1 MQPLGMLFGVPR
13 EYFATNF
20 ENEMADRLADVPDE
34 DLIAPKLSVAGPTV
48 QGIAFTVEEPDL
60 KAMYLNLLATASD
73 KRVEASAHP
82 AFAEVIRQ
90 LTSEEARL
98 LAGALDAVHR
108 AIVVIRRRI
117 TTTED
122 PTAQGH
128 IVIANHVV
136 NMTSGNTP
144 TWSAETAV
152 YIDNWIRLG
161 LVDVDYGSFLTAPGS
176 YDWVSKNPRY
186 LTAQAEFDTEELQV
200 VEFGQGGIL
209 SPTDF
214 GRLFHRVVMG
224 QSDA

>member
-1 MQPLGMLFGVPR
+1 MVRPHLASKHVRTGTCGNRWCKGCGESVEEDPTEKTLLAKIAAESGELDPAARALAKRSTVKQHVRLKLMQPLGMLFGVPR

-144 TWSAETAV
+144 
-152 YIDNWIRLG
+152 N
-161 LVDVDYGSFLTAPGS
+161 LV
-176 YDWVSKNPRY
+176 
-186 LTAQAEFDTEELQV
+186 
-200 VEFGQGGIL
+200 
-209 SPTDF
+209 
-214 GRLFHRVVMG
+214 GRDRCLHR
-224 QSDA
+224 